1 MEGTTTKERERVR
14 IGITNAL
21 DLITLVE
28 EMAFTAGIERITI
41 ERERERNH
49 SKNKKRKS
57 ER

>member
-41 ERERERNH
+41 ERERE
-49 SKNKKRKS
+49 KPFKKQKTK
-57 ER
+57 E